1 MKLSMTRDQLLK
13 PLQQVSGVV
22 EKRQTLQVLSNVLMV
37 VESGQLAMTGTD
49 LEVELVARHDLTSD
63 VTDGRITV
71 PCRKLLDICRALP
84 AAAPVDLS
92 LDGARLVLKSGKSR
106 YTLSTLPASDFPN
119 LDDTLSGSLTLSLS
133 QKALKRLIDKTS
145 FAMAQQDVRYYLNG
159 MLFEVTQGRLRVVA
173 TDGHRLA
180 LCDASISGQVNE
192 KTQVIVPRKGIQELA
207 RLLSDDD
214 AEVTLTL
221 GTNHLRVTV
230 GAVTFTSKLI
240 DGRFPDY
247 ERVLPKGGDRVL
259 VAGREELKSSLQRA
273 SILCNEKFR
282 GVRLQIAGDQLKI
295 LATNP
300 DQEEA
305 EEEIQVEY
313 NGKDLEIG
321 FNVGY
326 MLDVLNALNGAYT
339 KTILGDTN
347 SSALVQDNDDEQAD
361 ALYVVMPM
369 RL

>member
-1 MKLSMTRDQLLK
+1 MKVSMTRDQLLK
-13 PLQQVSGVV
+13 PLQQVAGVV

-37 VESGQLAMTGTD
+37 VDGGELAMTGTD
-49 LEVELVARHDLTSD
+49 LEVELVARQHLESD
-63 VTDGRITV
+63 SQNGRVTV

-84 AAAPVDLS
+84 ATAQVELS
-92 LDGARLVLKSGKSR
+92 LDSQRLLLRSGKSR
-106 YTLSTLPASDFPN
+106 FTLATLPANDFPN
-119 LDDTLSGSLTLSLS
+119 LEDTLAGSFTLSLS
-133 QKALKRLIDKTS
+133 QRSLKRLIDKTS

-159 MLFEVTQGRLRVVA
+159 MLFEVTEGRLRVVA

-180 LCDASISGQVNE
+180 LCDAPISTQVPE
-192 KTQVIVPRKGIQELA
+192 KVQVIVPRKGVQELS
-207 RLLSDDD
+207 RLLSDED

-221 GTNHLRVTV
+221 GSNHLRVTV
-230 GAVTFTSKLI
+230 GNVTFTSKLI

-247 ERVLPKGGDRVL
+247 ERVLPKGGDRTL
-259 VAGREELKSSLQRA
+259 VAGREDLKSSLQRA
-273 SILCNEKFR
+273 AILCNEKFR
-282 GVRLQIAGDQLKI
+282 GVRLQIDGDQLRI

-305 EEEIQVEY
+305 EEELQVEY
-313 NGKDLEIG
+313 SGKELEIG

-326 MLDVLNALNGAYT
+326 LLDVLNALSGAYT
-339 KTILGDTN
+339 RATLGDTN
-347 SSALVQDNDDEQAD
+347 SSALVRDNDDEQAD

>member
-13 PLQQVSGVV
+13 PLQQVAGVV

-37 VESGQLAMTGTD
+37 VDQQGLSLTGTD
-49 LEVELVARHDLTSD
+49 LEVELVARQALDAPSSSGQ
-63 VTDGRITV
+63 VTV

-84 AAAPVDLS
+84 GNAQVELS
-92 LDGARLVLKSGKSR
+92 LDAQRLLLRSGKSR
-106 YTLSTLPASDFPN
+106 YTLSTLPANDFPN
-119 LDDTLSGSLTLSLS
+119 LEDTLAGSFSLSLS
-133 QKALKRLIDKTS
+133 QRALKRLIDKTA

-159 MLFEVTQGRLRVVA
+159 MLFEVSEGRVRVVA

-180 LCDASISGQVNE
+180 LCDADVSVSVPERI
-192 KTQVIVPRKGIQELA
+192 QVIVPRKGVQELS
-207 RLLSDDD
+207 RLLSDDE

-221 GTNHLRVTV
+221 GSNHLRVTV
-230 GAVTFTSKLI
+230 GNVTFTSKLI

-259 VAGREELKSSLQRA
+259 VAAREELKSSLQRA
-273 SILCNEKFR
+273 AILCNEKFR
-282 GVRLQIAGDQLKI
+282 GVRLQLADNELKI

-305 EEEIQVEY
+305 EEELQVDY
-313 NGKDLEIG
+313 SGQALEIG

-326 MLDVLNALNGAYT
+326 LLDVLNALTGVNIRAT
-339 KTILGDTN
+339 LGDTN
-347 SSALVQDNDDEQAD
+347 SSALVRDHADDQAD

>member
-1 MKLSMTRDQLLK
+1 MKVSMTRDQLLK
-13 PLQQVSGVV
+13 PLQQVAGVV
-22 EKRQTLQVLSNVLMV
+22 EKRQTLQVLSNVLLV
-37 VESGQLAMTGTD
+37 VDQGELALTGTD
-49 LEVELVARHDLTSD
+49 LEVELVARQVLDGDSQN
-63 VTDGRITV
+63 GRITV

-84 AAAPVDLS
+84 ATAQVELA
-92 LDGARLVLKSGKSR
+92 LDGQRLLLRSGKSR
-106 YTLSTLPASDFPN
+106 FTLTTLPANDFPN
-119 LDDTLSGSLTLSLS
+119 LDDTLAGSFSLTLS

-159 MLFEVTQGRLRVVA
+159 MLFEVTEGKLRVVS

-180 LCDASISGQVNE
+180 LCDADVTTQISE
-192 KTQVIVPRKGIQELA
+192 KMQVIVPRKGVQELS

-221 GTNHLRVTV
+221 GSNHLRVTV
-230 GAVTFTSKLI
+230 GNVTFTSKLI

-247 ERVLPKGGDRVL
+247 ERVLPKGGDRTL
-259 VAGREELKSSLQRA
+259 VAGREDLKSALQRA
-273 SILCNEKFR
+273 AILCNEKFR
-282 GVRLQIAGDQLKI
+282 GVRLQIEGDQLRI

-305 EEEIQVEY
+305 EEELQVEY
-313 NGKDLEIG
+313 NGKELEIG

-326 MLDVLNALNGAYT
+326 LQDVLNVLSGAYT
-339 KTILGDTN
+339 QAILGDTN
-347 SSALVQDNDDEQAD
+347 SSALIRDNDGEQAD
-361 ALYVVMPM
+361 AVYVVMPM

>member
-1 MKLSMTRDQLLK
+1 MKVLMTRDQLLK
-13 PLQQVSGVV
+13 PLQQVAGVV

-37 VESGQLAMTGTD
+37 VDGDEFALTGTD
-49 LEVELVARHDLTSD
+49 LEVELVARATLDAAGVS
-63 VTDGRITV
+63 GRVTV

-84 AAAPVDLS
+84 ANAPVELS
-92 LDGARLVLKSGKSR
+92 LDGQRLLLKSGKSR
-106 YTLSTLPASDFPN
+106 YTLSTLPANDFPN
-119 LDDTLSGSLTLSLS
+119 LEDTLAGSFTLTLT
-133 QKALKRLIDKTS
+133 QRALKRLIDKTS

-159 MLFEVTQGRLRVVA
+159 MLFEVTEGRLRVVA

-180 LCDASISGQVNE
+180 LCDATVAQDANE
-192 KTQVIVPRKGIQELA
+192 KQQVIVPRKGVQELS
-207 RLLSDDD
+207 RLLSEEDD
-214 AEVTLTL
+214 EVTLTL
-221 GTNHLRVTV
+221 GSNHLRVTV
-230 GAVTFTSKLI
+230 GNVTFTSKLI

-247 ERVLPKGGDRVL
+247 ERVLPKGGDRTL
-259 VAGREELKSSLQRA
+259 VSGREELRSSLQRA
-273 SILCNEKFR
+273 AILCNEKFR
-282 GVRLQIAGDQLKI
+282 GVRLHVAGDVLRI

-305 EEEIQVEY
+305 EEELQVEY

-326 MLDVLNALNGAYT
+326 MLDVLNALQGAYSRI
-339 KTILGDTN
+339 ILGDSN
-347 SSALVQDNDDEQAD
+347 SSALMRDNDDEQAD

>member
-1 MKLSMTRDQLLK
+1 MKVTMSRDQLLK

-37 VESGQLAMTGTD
+37 VDQGQLAMTGTD
-49 LEVELVARHDLTSD
+49 LEVELVARHALSEDS
-63 VTDGRITV
+63 VDGRITV

-84 AAAPVDLS
+84 STAQVELS
-92 LDGARLVLKSGKSR
+92 LDAQRLILRSGKSR
-106 YTLSTLPASDFPN
+106 FTLSTLPANDFPN
-119 LDDTLSGSLTLSLS
+119 LEDTLVGSLSFTLS
-133 QKALKRLIDKTS
+133 QGTLKQLIDKTS

-159 MLFEVTQGRLRVVA
+159 MLFEVTSDRLRVVS

-180 LCDASISGQVNE
+180 LCDADISAQVVDNI
-192 KTQVIVPRKGIQELA
+192 QVIVPRKGVQELS

-214 AEVTLTL
+214 SEVTLTI

-230 GAVTFTSKLI
+230 GTVTFTSKLI

-247 ERVLPKGGDRVL
+247 ERVLPKGGDRFL

-273 SILCNEKFR
+273 AILCNEKFR
-282 GVRLQIAGDQLKI
+282 GVRLQISDSTLRI

-305 EEEIQVEY
+305 EEEMQVEFS
-313 NGKDLEIG
+313 GKDLEIG

-326 MLDVLNALNGAYT
+326 LLDVLNVLNGAYT
-339 KTILGDTN
+339 RAILGDTN
-347 SSALVQDNDDEQAD
+347 SSALVRDNDDEQSKAV
-361 ALYVVMPM
+361 YVVMPM

>member
-49 LEVELVARHDLTSD
+49 LEVELVARHELTSD

-180 LCDASISGQVNE
+180 LCDAPISGQVNE

-221 GTNHLRVTV
+221 GTNHLRVTL

-282 GVRLQIAGDQLKI
+282 GVRLQISGDQLKI

-321 FNVGY
+321 FNVSY